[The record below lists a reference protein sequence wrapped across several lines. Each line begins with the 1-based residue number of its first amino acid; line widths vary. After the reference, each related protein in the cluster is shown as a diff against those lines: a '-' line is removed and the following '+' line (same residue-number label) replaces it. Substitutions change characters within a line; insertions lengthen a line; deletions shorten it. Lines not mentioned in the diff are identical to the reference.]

1 MKKVIVYLV
10 LLLAVTACA
19 GKSKEELYA
28 KGVNEIKKGNPNGAI
43 VFLKNALEKDQN
55 YLDARQ
61 QLAIAYMN
69 TGKLEQAEREF
80 RKVLNQNPGNS
91 DIKLML
97 VKVFNMSQKPQ
108 DALKMIDEYLAQKP
122 GDAEGLEYKGTA
134 FAVNKQPAEAE
145 RYLLES
151 IQAEPKRLSAK
162 LELAL
167 VYASSGRANDARR
180 QINEILALDA
190 NNIKAFNLLAQLEMS
205 QGNRKEAFDIYR
217 KLADIS
223 QTDPTPLYRMGLIY
237 IDQSDIAK
245 AEQISAELS
254 QKFPKR
260 GESARLVGILNFK
273 KKKYSEASAA
283 LQNSIKVQPTIDGY
297 YYLGLTN
304 YASGQLEGAISQFR
318 SILDRVP
325 THHRSRIMIAM
336 ILLQQKRL
344 DDAVSEVKKVLD
356 ADPGNALAHNI
367 LGSAYLAKGQ
377 FEDGMREL
385 NKATELDPKLIDA
398 HIKKGVI
405 NLTKGK
411 EREGEAE
418 LQAAINVNPDVLNS
432 RMILFSYYMR
442 QGNQAKAV
450 SLLTKGL
457 SGKASDAPI
466 YNALASTALSQ
477 RKPDDALKYLQKAK
491 AADPSFFPAYFNCA
505 NYYAAKG
512 EHDKSIAEY
521 NAILAKD
528 PNNLRALLAIGAT
541 QELKGLDTDALT
553 YYLKAKETKSTAGFL
568 ALAGYYARKKDIGKA
583 FGVIDEA
590 LKSDPKNVS
599 VLEAKGKLLMSEK
612 KYNEAVK
619 VFDEIEQLRQ
629 GAGIGLKINAYMA
642 MKAVPKAIEQAQRVI
657 TLKPNSALGYMVLAS
672 IYGSQNDDSRAI
684 DELKKG
690 LRADPD
696 NLSAKL
702 QLGNLYLKKKDFVAS
717 GTTFNEILRTNNDF
731 APAHYALGSLYE
743 QTGKKKE
750 AVKKYRDALAKSQN
764 YVPALNNLAYLAAD
778 GYGNKEESLQ
788 FAITAFKLEP
798 GNPGVMDTLGYAL
811 FKNGKYSEA
820 VKVLAKATSL
830 LPNNPTVLYHYALAL
845 KGSGDQKNA
854 LDKIQKALQLGNF
867 PEITQAKQLH
877 SELSVPGGG
886 KKVK

>member
-1 MKKVIVYLV
+1 VKKLVICLV
-10 LLLAVTACA
+10 LLLAITACV

-28 KGVNEIKKGNPNGAI
+28 KGVDEIKKGNPNGAI

-69 TGKLEQAEREF
+69 TGKLEQSEREF
-80 RKVLNQNPGNS
+80 RKVLNQNPGNA
-91 DIKLML
+91 DIKLL
-97 VKVFNMSQKPQ
+97 LAKVFNMSQKPQ

-122 GDAEGLEYKGTA
+122 GDAEGLECKGTA
-134 FAVNKQPAEAE
+134 FAVNRQPNEAE
-145 RYLLES
+145 RYLL
-151 IQAEPKRLSAK
+151 QALQVGPKRLSSK

-180 QINEILALDA
+180 QVDEVLAIDA
-190 NNIKAFNLLAQLEMS
+190 NNVKAFSLLAQLEMS
-205 QGNRKEAFDIYR
+205 QGNRNKALELYR

-223 QTDPTPLYRMGLIY
+223 KNDPAPLYKMGIVY
-237 IDQSDIAK
+237 SDLGDMAK
-245 AEQISAELS
+245 AEQISTELS

-260 GESARLVGILNFK
+260 GESARLAGILNFN
-273 KKKYSEASAA
+273 KKKYNEASAA
-283 LQNSIKVQPTIDGY
+283 LQNSIKIQPTTDGY

-304 YASGQLEGAISQFR
+304 YANGQLEGAISQFR
-318 SILDRVP
+318 TILDRVP

-344 DDAVSEVKKVLD
+344 DDAVTEVKKVLD
-356 ADPGNALAHNI
+356 ADPQNALAHNV

-385 NKATELDPKLIDA
+385 NKATEIDPKLIDA

-405 NLTKGK
+405 NLSKGK

-418 LQAAINVNPDVLNS
+418 LQAAINVNPEVLNS
-432 RMILFSYYMR
+432 RMILYSYYMR
-442 QGNQAKAV
+442 QGNQVKAV
-450 SLLTKGL
+450 SLLNKGL
-457 SGKASDAPI
+457 TGKPSDAPL

-491 AADPSFFPAYFNCA
+491 AADPSFFPVYFNIA

-528 PNNLRALLAIGAT
+528 PTNLRALLAIAAT
-541 QELKGLDTDALT
+541 QELKGRETEALN
-553 YYLKAKETKSTAGFL
+553 YYLKAKDTKNTTAFI

-583 FGVIDEA
+583 FSVVDEA
-590 LKSDPKNVS
+590 LKADPKNVS
-599 VLEAKGKLLMSEK
+599 ALEAKGKLLMSEK
-612 KYNEAVK
+612 KYNEAIK
-619 VFDEIEQLRQ
+619 VFDDIEQVRQ
-629 GAGIGLKINAYMA
+629 GAGIGFKINAYMA
-642 MKAVPKAIEQAQRVI
+642 MKAVPKAIDQAQRVI
-657 TLKPNSALGYMVLAS
+657 TLKPNSALGFMVLAS
-672 IYGSQNDDSRAI
+672 IYESQNDTARAI

-690 LRADPD
+690 LKAEPA

-702 QLGNLYLKKKDFVAS
+702 QLGNLYLKMKDFIAA
-717 GTTFNEILRTNNDF
+717 GTTINEIIRTNDDF

-743 QTGKKKE
+743 QTGKKKD
-750 AVKKYRDALAKSQN
+750 AVKKYRDALAKSQS

-778 GYGNKEESLQ
+778 GYGSKEESLQ
-788 FAITAFKLEP
+788 LAINAFKLEP

-811 FKNGKYSEA
+811 LKNGKYGEA
-820 VKVLAKATSL
+820 VKVLDKATAA
-830 LPNNPTVLYHYALAL
+830 LPNNPTVLYHFALAL
-845 KGSGDQKNA
+845 KGSGDQKKS
-854 LDKIQKALQLGNF
+854 LDRVQKALQLGNF
-867 PEITQAKQLH
+867 PEIAQARQLH
-877 SELSVPGGG
+877 SELSSGGG
-886 KKVK
+886 KKAK